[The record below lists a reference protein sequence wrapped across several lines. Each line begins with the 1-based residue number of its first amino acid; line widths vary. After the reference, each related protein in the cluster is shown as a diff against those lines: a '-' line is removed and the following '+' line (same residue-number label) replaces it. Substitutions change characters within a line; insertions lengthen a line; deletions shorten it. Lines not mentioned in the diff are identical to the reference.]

1 MGNQDKI
8 YEQFKDAADRAEK
21 KGFDRM
27 EAVWNRGEE
36 KLDNKKQRSIAAWWK
51 YTGIAAIFLLFLT
64 VGFFM
69 LNENTTIV
77 APETTPEN
85 NITVIDT
92 QKVNE
97 VLVPSKEIIESAV
110 VVNEATKQDIDRQGG
125 VSAQVIVSDT
135 AHIITKEVATVTI
148 QPKTLQKAKE
158 SVMANADT
166 VLSEVAII
174 DTTTNSIRNSAVVTS
189 FSSSPLED
197 SSNADMIQ
205 SLQGQVAGLTIGS
218 GSGEPGSTDK
228 VVFNR
233 TDPLKTDPQT
243 QFKND
248 LERNTISIY
257 TLGGLYRGDYETDV
271 AFQKEY
277 GLTYHSFGCTAPP
290 NLNYYEAYNLL
301 VFKYLEDMYGSVW
314 EEKIRQDAMAL
325 TKWKERE

>member
-27 EAVWNRGEE
+27 EAVWNRVEE

-64 VGFFM
+64 VGTFM
-69 LNENTTIV
+69 LNNEQNPVI
-77 APETTPEN
+77 APTAVPEK

-92 QKVNE
+92 HKVNE

-135 AHIITKEVATVTI
+135 AHIITKDVEAVTI

-158 SVMANADT
+158 SVMADADT

-205 SLQGQVAGLTIGS
+205 SLQGQVAGLTIATGS
-218 GSGEPGSTDK
+218 GQPGSDSTI
-228 VVFNR
+228 VLRGVGTINGNVE
-233 TDPLKTDPQT
+233 PLYVIDGIPVDEDGLRSIDQ
-243 QFKND
+243 ND
-248 LERNTISIY
+248 IESFQILKDAAATSIY
-257 TLGGLYRGDYETDV
+257 GNRGANGVIIITTKAGLSK
-271 AFQKEY
+271 KEMRK
-277 GLTYHSFGCTAPP
+277 LKRE
-290 NLNYYEAYNLL
+290 NRR
-301 VFKYLEDMYGSVW
+301 LEKQRKKAEHDS
-314 EEKIRQDAMAL
+314 I
-325 TKWKERE
+325 KEVKVND